1 MKVDNILIE
10 YLNNPI
16 GIGIRSPRITWNDFD
31 INKQDSFEVLY
42 EVNGVR
48 KTSGIIKS
56 SSMNYIFKEEFQ
68 SRDYVSF
75 KIKIYD
81 KNGNCSDDS
90 LAHHFEMGLL
100 SPNDWVS
107 HWISGNYKVNKN
119 KRYPVDYFKKEIDIK
134 NIKKVIGA

>member
-75 KIKIYD
+75 KIKI
-81 KNGNCSDDS
+81 NS
-90 LAHHFEMGLL
+90 
-100 SPNDWVS
+100 
-107 HWISGNYKVNKN
+107 
-119 KRYPVDYFKKEIDIK
+119 
-134 NIKKVIGA
+134 